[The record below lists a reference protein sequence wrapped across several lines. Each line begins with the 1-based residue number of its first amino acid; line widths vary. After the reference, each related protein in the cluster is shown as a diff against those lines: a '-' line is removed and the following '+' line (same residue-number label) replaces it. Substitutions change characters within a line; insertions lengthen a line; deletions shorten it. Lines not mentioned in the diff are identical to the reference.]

1 MQRYKHSLRP
11 NIYECKIC
19 HEHYCDH
26 ELDEDEAFGLFPIT
40 LSPPAVSKSKQNH
53 NGIAEMDEE
62 DITID
67 SIEESSRLDNEE
79 SIDIATSSKSQDLK
93 K

>member
-40 LSPPAVSKSKQNH
+40 LSPPAANKSKQNQ
-53 NGIAEMDEE
+53 NGIAEIDE
-62 DITID
+62 DT
-67 SIEESSRLDNEE
+67 SIEESSRVEHEE
-79 SIDIATSSKSQDLK
+79 SVDIATSSKPQDLK

>member
-26 ELDEDEAFGLFPIT
+26 ELDEDDAFGLFPIT
-40 LSPPAVSKSKQNH
+40 LSPPAAVSKSKQNQ
-53 NGIAEMDEE
+53 NGIAEIDEE
-62 DITID
+62 ITD
-67 SIEESSRLDNEE
+67 SIEESSRVDNEE
-79 SIDIATSSKSQDLK
+79 SIDIATSSKSHDLK